1 MNIQDKARAE
11 DVLGISTE
19 FIIVGG
25 IALKLG
31 T

>member
-1 MNIQDKARAE
+1 MNIQDNAKTE

-25 IALKLG
+25 IALKLE